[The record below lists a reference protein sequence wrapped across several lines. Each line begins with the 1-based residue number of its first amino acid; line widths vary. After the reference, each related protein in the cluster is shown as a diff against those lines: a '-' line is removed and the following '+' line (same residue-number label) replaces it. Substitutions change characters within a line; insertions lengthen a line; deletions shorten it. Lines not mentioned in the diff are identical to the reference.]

1 MPTGS
6 PYTLNW
12 RDRSCRILIYVLSH
26 DPPREECTSSL
37 GIYA

>member
-12 RDRSCRILIYVLSH
+12 RDRSCRILIYVLNH
-26 DPPREECTSSL
+26 AEHLR
-37 GIYA
+37 